1 MAQCLRELAALL
13 EGQDLNH
20 RTQVA
25 AHSLMKLQYQGTK
38 LPLMDSVNHRQK
50 RPQTFT
56 QTKHFYIY
64 IYVIKIKVKRHF

>member
-1 MAQCLRELAALL
+1 MSQCLRELAALL

-38 LPLMDSVNHRQK
+38 LALMDSVNPGQK
-50 RPQTFT
+50 RPTDIHANKTFL
-56 QTKHFYIY
+56 YIHICY
-64 IYVIKIKVKRHF
+64 